1 MTITPSIVE
10 ITPIALSVGSPIDT
24 SALRYTIF
32 EGAYYKSGVVGA
44 PHTFS
49 FRPLTFVSVS
59 VTDDDGIDLRCLV
72 LCMCN

>member
-44 PHTFS
+44 IHTFS

-59 VTDDDGIDLRCLV
+59 VTDDDGIDLRCWI